1 MQCHD
6 ALFVDILDPFN
17 FQGSLVNWRES
28 VQVYTTT
35 LHSQLLAL
43 WKLDA
48 NWSADRCDFDDLA
61 FPTGL
66 YSSIRCTGNP
76 AGDNFGSAIR
86 REMRILPWDPCRK
99 ARQHPTSIVIWKQ
112 HV

>member
-1 MQCHD
+1 MQCND

-28 VQVYTTT
+28 VQVYITT

-43 WKLDA
+43 WKLHA
-48 NWSADRCDFDDLA
+48 NQRADRCGLDDLA

-66 YSSIRCTGNP
+66 HSVRCTGNL

-86 REMRILPWDPCRK
+86 REMRILPWGPCRK
-99 ARQHPTSIVIWKQ
+99 TRQHPTSIVIWKQ